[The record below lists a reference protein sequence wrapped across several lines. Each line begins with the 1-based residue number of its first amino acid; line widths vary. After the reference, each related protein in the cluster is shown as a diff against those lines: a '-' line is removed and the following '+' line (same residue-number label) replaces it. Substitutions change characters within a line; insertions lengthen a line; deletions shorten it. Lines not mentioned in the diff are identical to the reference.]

1 MRCLFVVTF
10 GQRLRLLRERK
21 GLVQKQIS
29 DFLGVSEST
38 VGKYE
43 NDQRTP
49 PPDTIT
55 KLATYFNVSTDY
67 LLGVSNER
75 KPGSGVKAIDN
86 PEVTDFMKTVV
97 GEFRLDPNL
106 TPKDQQ
112 EIIEDLAEYFRFKIQ
127 QKKNQRQNY

>member
-1 MRCLFVVTF
+1 MTDNINELF
-10 GQRLRLLRERK
+10 GSRLKALREAKALRQEDVGDLFK
-21 GLVQKQIS
+21 MKK
-29 DFLGVSEST
+29 ST
-38 VGKYE
+38 VSQWESG
-43 NDQRTP
+43 RLP
-49 PPDTIT
+49 HATIISE
-55 KLATYFNVSTDY
+55 LASYFDVTVDY
-67 LLGVSNER
+67 LLGRTNER

-112 EIIEDLAEYFRFKIQ
+112 EIIEDLAEYFRFKMQ